1 MVSSKSHT
9 IRYCILILTTL
20 LVPLA
25 FLHQCQCSHYKIG
38 PSGEFGEITILRD
51 YVILGHHSLLLAP
64 KSNYIKIPIEYD
76 CSILEIEVMR
86 DSIIHI
92 AGYPEITSYELS
104 KFKGVDTTAYH
115 DIQKLREQD
124 IIIKCKIST
133 YGYGLYPTFYYCN
146 QDSTIIRQEY
156 LQRFPCQ
163 SPDKW
168 CYYDTIR

>member
-1 MVSSKSHT
+1 MASGKNHT
-9 IRYCILILTTL
+9 IRYCILVLTIL
-20 LVPLA
+20 LVPLV

-38 PSGEFGEITILRD
+38 SVGEFGEITVLRD
-51 YVILGHHSLLLAP
+51 YVILGHYSLLFAP
-64 KSNYIKIPIEYD
+64 KSNYIRIPVEYD
-76 CSILEIEVMR
+76 NSILEIEVTR

-104 KFKGVDTTAYH
+104 KFKGVDTTISF
-115 DIQKLREQD
+115 DLQKLREQD

-146 QDSTIIRQEY
+146 QDSTIICQEY
-156 LQRFPCQ
+156 LQRFPCE